1 MYIMYIYIYT
11 CITFIVYLY
20 EWYFALLIYIYTCV
34 HLCMHSAYGALVVD
48 WWGYNASI
56 SITVLLNKSGIWCRL
71 GLPEH
76 PNPNPTSIDKP
87 LLEKLGCQHSDTAQ
101 ISIHSVCALIIQ
113 KIYLYVA
120 DDFGKPLA
128 GQGACTRLIRGSP
141 ASVFSSRFLDNW
153 HYIVMK
159 SSLGK
164 TMDRRKALFGPGEVI
179 KKW

>member
-1 MYIMYIYIYT
+1 M
-11 CITFIVYLY
+11 
-20 EWYFALLIYIYTCV
+20 
-34 HLCMHSAYGALVVD
+34 
-48 WWGYNASI
+48 
-56 SITVLLNKSGIWCRL
+56 
-71 GLPEH
+71 
-76 PNPNPTSIDKP
+76 
-87 LLEKLGCQHSDTAQ
+87 GCQHSDTAQ

-113 KIYLYVA
+113 KIDLYVA

-128 GQGACTRLIRGSP
+128 GQGACIRLIRGSP

-179 KKW
+179 QFSRSSLMIGHRTMEYHGTMFVLLIGRRFPWIHLRMGSRAPGLTPSHEIFQCPVALGSLSFNCGDTHTCIYLFIHNYIE